1 MKPTIM
7 DQDIFAQL
15 DRLQRG
21 ARETQPRRP
30 EYGRHHAT
38 HTGYDDYDGY
48 DQAPAHYGEEDVY
61 GDENMIPLG
70 VNGTKASKTLDPSIA
85 D

>member
-1 MKPTIM
+1 M

-38 HTGYDDYDGY
+38 NTGYDECDEY

-61 GDENMIPLG
+61 GDENMIPLHG
-70 VNGTKASKTLDPSIA
+70 NGTKVSKISDQYIA
-85 D
+85 DQTQ

>member
-1 MKPTIM
+1 M

-30 EYGRHHAT
+30 EYGRNHAT
-38 HTGYDDYDGY
+38 HTSYDEYDRC
-48 DQAPAHYGEEDVY
+48 DQTPAHYGEENVY
-61 GDENMIPLG
+61 GDENMVPLDE
-70 VNGTKASKTLDPSIA
+70 NGTRY
-85 D
+85 